1 MPIYINPDIS
11 REQQRICNCDN
22 IYVQKTKKYNTF
34 ADINNSHVF
43 AEYKSG
49 FEKRLSLFVSIFL
62 NTCYSLI
69 CFSDGKIIF
78 YDFSREMH
86 L

>member
-22 IYVQKTKKYNTF
+22 IYVQKQKKNNTF

-49 FEKRLSLFVSIFL
+49 FEKMLSLFCEHFP
-62 NTCYSLI
+62 
-69 CFSDGKIIF
+69 
-78 YDFSREMH
+78 
-86 L
+86 